1 MAGSSGGTASSSGAT
16 SSSSGGA
23 TSSSS
28 GGATSSSSGA
38 GTPSLCDGTGTRVL
52 TTAATD
58 AFVDDFEEPMLSP
71 GWSSFNDVM
80 GTGCGGTG
88 MPSCF
93 LITQVAG
100 GAAGTAHSGHYAG
113 MGAKLATAGGFGV
126 GLVYNTAIDP
136 GAGIYCINISVFDG
150 VSFWAKAATAGSK
163 ITVNFVLPS
172 TNKYT
177 TDMTTGKPNG
187 GDCTSATACYNHP
200 RVPIT
205 LTTTWAQYTATFAA
219 AAGGSAKVG
228 NVIQELAFLS
238 PDTNWDF
245 SLDEIAFYKGTPP
258 AGAVGTGSAIVDAGA
273 GGQ

>member
-1 MAGSSGGTASSSGAT
+1 
-16 SSSSGGA
+16 
-23 TSSSS
+23 
-28 GGATSSSSGA
+28 
-38 GTPSLCDGTGTRVL
+38 
-52 TTAATD
+52 
-58 AFVDDFEEPMLSP
+58 MLSP
-71 GWSSFNDVM
+71 GWSSFNDVTPPDSFKIM
-80 GTGCGGTG
+80 
-88 MPSCF
+88 
-93 LITQVAG
+93 QVTP
-100 GAAGTAHSGHYAG
+100 GAVGTAHSGHYAG
-113 MGAKLATAGGFGV
+113 MGAKLATAGGYGV
-126 GLVYNTAIDP
+126 GLVYNTAIDVS
-136 GAGIYCINISVFDG
+136 AGIYCINISVFDG

-187 GDCTSATACYNHP
+187 GDCMSATGCYNHP

-205 LTTTWAQYTATFAA
+205 LTADWAQYTATFAA

-228 NVIQELAFLS
+228 NVIQEIAFLS

-245 SLDEIAFYKGTPP
+245 SLDEIAFYKGAPP